1 MSERVRKR
9 AFKKQFLDEGVTA
22 SGQKR
27 AGRVRDAI
35 VQEDPSILTALDEDG
50 EFPNS
55 QDAYNI
61 AEKMVKT
68 PAKEC

>member
-1 MSERVRKR
+1 M
-9 AFKKQFLDEGVTA
+9 DEGVTA

-35 VQEDPSILTALDEDG
+35 VQEDASLLTALDQDG

-55 QDAYNI
+55 QDAYII
-61 AEKMVKT
+61 AERMMKT
-68 PAKEC
+68 PTKEG